1 MNDPLDDEL
10 DQLRRDHG
18 LYEQPEPWAEFLIS
32 LLGLAMFIGLVAAF
46 SYMIAMWLVA

>member
-10 DQLRRDHG
+10 EQLRRDFAG
-18 LYEQPEPWAEFLIS
+18 YGTPEPWAEFLIS